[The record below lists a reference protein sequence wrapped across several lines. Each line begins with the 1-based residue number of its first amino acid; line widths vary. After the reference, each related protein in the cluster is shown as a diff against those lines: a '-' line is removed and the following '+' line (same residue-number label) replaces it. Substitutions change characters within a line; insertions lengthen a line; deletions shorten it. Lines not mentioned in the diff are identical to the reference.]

1 LKSSCSRSDSA
12 CELDGGGHTFHSV
25 MDAAGIAM
33 GIAAFAI
40 LLALIYG
47 IERI

>member
-12 CELDGGGHTFHSV
+12 CELDGGGHTFPAV
-25 MDAAGIAM
+25 DAAAIAM